1 MAPLHLLCILVSA
14 VSTEIINGTGV
25 RVSTEKL
32 SQPELT
38 VKSPYVMTGH
48 TKTIDCISRNGS
60 LPITYTLFINK
71 TFVEKRTLP
80 VDRRVTSNVT
90 VEERTVPED
99 RRVTSNV
106 TVEKR
111 TVPEERGPTS
121 NVTVE
126 ERTVPEERGAT
137 FNVTIYNETSLGP
150 YKCKANNSLMLPVYS
165 EELTFTLQEKLSQP
179 EMTVKSPN
187 VMTGH
192 TKTIHCISRNGS
204 LPITYTLFI
213 NKTFVEKRTVP
224 EERGATSN
232 VTVEERTVQ
241 EERGATFNVTIYNET
256 SLGPYKCKA
265 NNSLMIPVYSEELTF
280 TLQVEK
286 NRRGY
291 LEWLIPVLTLIGIL
305 VIIAFIGLARHKKGR
320 ARRQEDQY
328 CVVGPINGREDGS
341 KRCEDQDIE
350 YCSMVLR
357 GPARAAI
364 RTEESVE
371 YMTVAI
377 KRS

>member
-1 MAPLHLLCILVSA
+1 MAPLQMLCILVSA
-14 VSTEIINGTGV
+14 VSTEIINWTG
-25 RVSTEKL
+25 VSTEKL

-38 VKSPYVMTGH
+38 VNSPNVMTGH
-48 TKTIDCISRNGS
+48 TKTIHCISRNVS

-71 TFVEKRTLP
+71 RF
-80 VDRRVTSNVT
+80 
-90 VEERTVPED
+90 
-99 RRVTSNV
+99 
-106 TVEKR
+106 VEKR
-111 TVPEERGPTS
+111 TVPEERGATS
-121 NVTVE
+121 NITVE
-126 ERTVPEERGAT
+126 QRTVPEQRGAT

-150 YKCKANNSLMLPVYS
+150 YKCKANNSLMQPVYS
-165 EELTFTLQEKLSQP
+165 KELTFTLQEKLSQP
-179 EMTVKSPN
+179 ELTVKSPN

-213 NKTFVEKRTVP
+213 NKTFVEERTVP

-232 VTVEERTVQ
+232 VTVEQRTVP

-256 SLGPYKCKA
+256 SLGPYKCST
-265 NNSLMIPVYSEELTF
+265 NNSLMQPVYSEELTF

-291 LEWLIPVLTLIGIL
+291 LEWLIPVLILIGIL
-305 VIIAFIGLARHKKGR
+305 VITAFIGIARHKKGR
-320 ARRQEDQY
+320 ARREEDQY

-357 GPARAAI
+357 GPPRAAI

-371 YMTVAI
+371 YMEVAL